1 MSLPNSQPGPFAR
14 FAENIVF
21 GNRPLILIVFAAVT
35 LAMLY
40 FASQLKVDAG
50 FKKQVPLQ
58 HEYMQT
64 FQDYELEFGG
74 ANRVLVA
81 VIAKDGDMFD
91 QDFMKTLESVTNEVI
106 NHIHFEFPD
115 GTKIRKAFTYDWRI
129 WTLPEIQEVLL
140 EAGFKHVSVYWE
152 GTDKKTGEGDGVW
165 KISTRGEACQG
176 WIAYLV
182 AEK

>member
-1 MSLPNSQPGPFAR
+1 MSLPNAQPGPFAR

-21 GNRPLILIVFAAVT
+21 GNRPLILIVFTAIT

-64 FQDYELEFGG
+64 FQDYEAEFGG

-91 QDFMKTLESVTNEVI
+91 QEFLKT
-106 NHIHFEFPD
+106 
-115 GTKIRKAFTYDWRI
+115 WR
-129 WTLPEIQEVLL
+129 TSP
-140 EAGFKHVSVYWE
+140 
-152 GTDKKTGEGDGVW
+152 
-165 KISTRGEACQG
+165 TR
-176 WIAYLV
+176 
-182 AEK
+182 